1 MPFDTG
7 LAQLTVRLSRS
18 AYRSRQRARDDSAAF
33 GLADFRW
40 FTDESTQ
47 AFSGTDAARLYVA
60 FRGTEAA
67 NPIDWIKNAEFSP
80 VVGELGGEVH
90 SGFHSGVDEVWED
103 VLAVVEDTGKP
114 VVLTGHSLGG
124 ALATLAAARVQEAG
138 NAVAGVYT
146 YGQPRVGHGD
156 FRSPYEGR
164 LGDVTYRFINHI
176 DLVTRVPLLLQGY
189 RHIGQRVY
197 FDSAG
202 TAHIGASA
210 WRIAIDDVRYR
221 LAHLGRIQEAAG
233 LSPHEMS
240 AYVDLVE
247 RL

>member
-1 MPFDTG
+1 MPFDKG
-7 LAQLTVRLSRS
+7 LAQLTVKLSRH
-18 AYRSRQRARDDSAAF
+18 AYRSKQRAEGETAALDLTGF
-33 GLADFRW
+33 HW
-40 FTDESTQ
+40 FTNESTQ
-47 AFSGTDAARLYVA
+47 AFSATDADHLYVA
-60 FRGTEAA
+60 FRGTEAH
-67 NPIDWIKNAEFSP
+67 PIDWIKNAQFKP

-124 ALATLAAARVQEAG
+124 ALATLVAARVHEAG

-156 FRSPYEGR
+156 FRSPYESR

-189 RHIGQRVY
+189 RHIGKRIY
-197 FDSAG
+197 FDGAG
-202 TAHIGASA
+202 AAHVGASA
-210 WRIAIDDVRYR
+210 WRIALDDVKYR
-221 LAHLGRIQEAAG
+221 LAQFGRIQAAG

-240 AYVDLVE
+240 AYVNLVE